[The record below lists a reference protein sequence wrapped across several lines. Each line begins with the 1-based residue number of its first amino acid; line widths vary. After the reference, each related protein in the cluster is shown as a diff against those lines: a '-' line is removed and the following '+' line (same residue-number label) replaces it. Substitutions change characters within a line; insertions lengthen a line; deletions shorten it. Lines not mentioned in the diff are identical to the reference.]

1 MKRSRAL
8 RVAMVVVGLL
18 VLVTVLLWP
27 ASRAERVR
35 IAGTGEV
42 AALARADAAS
52 ELVLAEALDAA
63 RAEAARRG
71 VKAFIV
77 HRRGHRVFE
86 YFADGVGG
94 GDQVDGAELAA
105 AVLQLALHQPEDTTA
120 DLATAAQLVSE
131 RIWLP
136 LRAADAWLVDQPGVH
151 PRRCCIEARLDD
163 WTRVADLLNATG
175 TYHGER
181 VVAADAVRALLA
193 QRPLQW
199 TGDEPFLARDGA
211 PFDLADGARV
221 WLAPGRGLTML
232 VWADGAQAQ
241 DTLLPNIL
249 MRGLNDASPAIGGD
263 LPDLV
268 PGH

>member
-1 MKRSRAL
+1 MKRTLTLGLVMAGL
-8 RVAMVVVGLL
+8 VILAVVQ
-18 VLVTVLLWP
+18 LWP
-27 ASRAERVR
+27 TQRAERVR
-35 IAGTGEV
+35 IDGIGED

-63 RAEAARRG
+63 RAEAAERG

-86 YFADGVGG
+86 YFAGGVGG
-94 GDQVDGAELAA
+94 DHQVDGAELAA
-105 AVLQLALHQPEDTTA
+105 AVLQLALHQPEDATA
-120 DLATAAQLVSE
+120 DLASVALHVSE

-136 LRAADAWLVDQPGVH
+136 LRAADAWLFDQGDLH

-193 QRPLQW
+193 PRPLQW

-211 PFDLADGARV
+211 AFDLADGARV
-221 WLAPGRGLTML
+221 WLAPGRGVTML

-249 MRGLNDASPAIGGD
+249 MRGLNDASPVIGGD

>member
-1 MKRSRAL
+1 MKRTL
-8 RVAMVVVGLL
+8 TLGLVVAGLVIL
-18 VLVTVLLWP
+18 AIVLWP
-27 ASRAERVR
+27 TQRAERVR
-35 IAGTGEV
+35 IDGAGED

-63 RAEAARRG
+63 RAEAAERG

-86 YFADGVGG
+86 YFADGVS
-94 GDQVDGAELAA
+94 GDRQVDGAELAA
-105 AVLQLALHQPEDTTA
+105 AVLQLALHQPEDATA
-120 DLATAAQLVSE
+120 DPATAAQLVSD

-136 LRAADAWLVDQPGVH
+136 LRAAEAWLVDEAGVR

-163 WTRVADLLNATG
+163 WTRVADLINATG

-193 QRPLQW
+193 PRVLQW
-199 TGDEPFLARDGA
+199 AGDEPFLARDGA
-211 PFDLADGARV
+211 AFDLADGARV

-249 MRGLNDASPAIGGD
+249 MRGLNDASPAVGGD